1 MARLMQRQ
9 PDRRLANILQVM
21 SGGETVLGAIDA
33 GDGLEAPGG
42 GISNGGLGSD
52 SGVLSTYDRGGALAA
67 GVSDGVQNM
76 GSGVLGGAMGSGGI
90 QTSSSGLR
98 RIIRGYAHRRQPQW
112 PPARRPERPR
122 QRHKPGRSV
131 AKPEQNGAQARAISG

>member
-1 MARLMQRQ
+1 
-9 PDRRLANILQVM
+9 M

-98 RIIRGYAHRRQPQW
+98 RIIRGARIGGSLNGLLLGDQSVRGSDTSPGDQW
-112 PPARRPERPR
+112 QSLSKME
-122 QRHKPGRSV
+122 HKPGRSV
-131 AKPEQNGAQARAISG
+131 AKPDRGGCS